1 MKNLDSLGRQANEKA
16 KALRDDV
23 VRFLRDLIAIPSPS
37 CEEGRV
43 VERIE
48 AEMEKVG
55 FEEVRVDR
63 MGSVMGRI
71 GRGKTV
77 LLYDSHV
84 DTVGIGDPSAWPHD
98 PFEGKEEDGIIYGR
112 GASDNKG
119 ATAVQVYGAKL
130 LQELELLD
138 DFTLYVIG
146 TVQEEDFDGLA
157 LQYAIEHSLPRRP
170 DFVVLGECT
179 DLDIYRGQRGR
190 VELQV
195 RTRGVACHAS
205 APERGENAIYKML
218 PIVRGIERLNDG
230 LKDDSFLGKGSIVVS
245 KIECQTPS
253 VNAVPDNCTI
263 YVDRRLTAGE
273 DLEAAIEEIR
283 GLEGFGRAEVS
294 VAEYERPSYKGLVLK
309 HPIHC
314 PTWVLE
320 EEHPL
325 VQAGVEA
332 ARAVRGEP
340 PKISHWVFSTNGVA
354 SMGRLGIPTIGFG
367 PSAERFSHSVEDQVP
382 IEHLVRSTA
391 FYALFPSFLMGRVQS
406 SARARE

>member
-1 MKNLDSLGRQANEKA
+1 MKNLNVLAGQASEKA
-16 KALRDDV
+16 EALRDNIV
-23 VRFLRDLIAIPSPS
+23 SFLRELIAIPSPS
-37 CEEGRV
+37 CEEGKV
-43 VERIE
+43 VERVQ

-55 FEEVRVDR
+55 FEEVWVDR
-63 MGSVMGRI
+63 MGSVIGRI

-77 LLYDSHV
+77 ILYDSHV
-84 DTVGIGDPSAWPHD
+84 DTVGIGDPAAWPHD
-98 PFEGKEEDGIIYGR
+98 PFKGKVEGGIIYGR

-130 LQELELLD
+130 LKDSDLLD

-157 LQYAIEHSLPRRP
+157 LQYAIENSLRQRP

-218 PIVRGIERLNDG
+218 PIVQGIEQLNERLKNDP
-230 LKDDSFLGKGSIVVS
+230 FLGKGSVVVS

-253 VNAVPDNCTI
+253 VNAVPDNCMI

-273 DLEAAIEEIR
+273 DLEEAIEEIR
-283 GLEGFGRAEVS
+283 SLEGFGQAEIH
-294 VAEYERPSYKGLVLK
+294 VAEYERPSYQGLVLK
-309 HPIHC
+309 QPIHC

-332 ARAVRGEP
+332 TRAVRGEQ
-340 PKISHWVFSTNGVA
+340 PKVSHWVFSTNGVA

-391 FYALFPSFLMGRVQS
+391 FYALFPSFLLKQTQ
-406 SARARE
+406 